1 MFKSTLQPVQVL
13 DDVGLLKTE
22 IDEVVLVGGST
33 RIPKIQQLVKD
44 FFDGKEP
51 NRNIHPDEAVAY
63 GAAILAGTFSEDN
76 PAGEIV
82 LLDVIPL
89 SLGIE
94 TVGGMMSTLI
104 SRNTVIPTKA
114 SEMFTTN
121 RDNQTT
127 VDFRVFQGE
136 RALTKDTNFLGNF
149 LLEGITLAPSGVPFL
164 NVTFEIDADGILDVT
179 AKEERGTS
187 TAGITISSKNRNKLS
202 SNEIG
207 RMIEDAEMFAE
218 EDRLAKERVECKND
232 LEKYAFTLQNKVKK
246 TVGKVPEKDRNKIMT
261 RIEEVLKW
269 LDANADATT
278 EDCKQTKKNLEEAAN
293 LALHKHVEL

>member
-1 MFKSTLQPVQVL
+1 M
-13 DDVGLLKTE
+13 
-22 IDEVVLVGGST
+22 
-33 RIPKIQQLVKD
+33 
-44 FFDGKEP
+44 
-51 NRNIHPDEAVAY
+51 AY
-63 GAAILAGTFSEDN
+63 GAAILAGTFSEDD

-94 TVGGMMSTLI
+94 TVGGVIRTLI

-121 RDNQTT
+121 RDNQPT

-136 RALTKDTNFLGNF
+136 RTLTKDNNFLGNF
-149 LLEGITLAPSGVPFL
+149 LLEDITLAPSGVPFL

-187 TAGITISSKNRNKLS
+187 TAGITISCKDRTKLS
-202 SNEIG
+202 SKEIG
-207 RMIEDAEMFAE
+207 GMIEDAERFAE

-232 LEKYAFTLQNKVKK
+232 LEKYAFTLQKKIKK

-269 LDANADATT
+269 LDTDTDATT
-278 EDCKQTKKNLEEAAN
+278 EECKQTKKNLEEAAN
-293 LALHKHVEL
+293 LALHKHDEL